1 MKIRCIHIFKNL
13 AFFLGYV
20 DSVQPFYGACANNA
34 RHNNTEW
41 VSMVTI
47 EGLNMV
53 ICDKLNFNFRTE
65 ASIKFTKV
73 TELHKN
79 SRKKVIFNSAVFKI
93 LCTCV

>member
-1 MKIRCIHIFKNL
+1 MNMKKEEEKMKIHCIHIFKNL

-20 DSVQPFYGACANNA
+20 DSVQPFDGACANNA

-65 ASIKFTKV
+65 ASIKLIKS

-79 SRKKVIFNSAVFKI
+79 SRKSNI
-93 LCTCV
+93 